1 MMITMANNDLKSLQL
16 KIEKLLAIHADL
28 RQQNTTMRN
37 AEAQWQVERAKLM
50 QQNEIARRKINE
62 MITRL
67 QILERNNG

>member
-1 MMITMANNDLKSLQL
+1 MANNDLKSLQL
-16 KIEKLLAIHADL
+16 KIEKLLAIHSDL
-28 RQQNTTMRN
+28 RQQNITMRN